1 VYPFFFALRI
11 DASFGAG
18 SEAVVIDLTGNVVT
32 ASQSEMAGD
41 GILPSRKTKPDVSLP
56 NHY

>member
-41 GILPSRKTKPDVSLP
+41 GILPSHKTKPDVSLP
-56 NHY
+56 NDY